1 MKTIRKGLDLPI
13 DGKPEQK
20 ITDEI
25 KTTEVALVASDY
37 PGMRPTMLVE
47 VGDTVKKGQPLFE
60 IKNNPG
66 VKFTAPR
73 AGTVTAV
80 NRGDRRAFQS
90 LVIKVDDKAG
100 KVSFKKHAAA
110 ALESITR
117 EEAQDELMESGL
129 WTAFRTRPFG
139 HVPQAKS
146 VPHSIFVTAIDTN
159 PLSVE
164 PSIVIEEREN
174 DFLAGLAVLSSL
186 TDGKVFVCKGEGS
199 LPKSKLPRVQEEVF
213 VGKHPAGLPGTHIH
227 FLDPVSLTK
236 TVWHI
241 GYQDVL
247 EIGALF
253 TTGELASKRV
263 ISIAGPSVNSPKIV
277 RTSVGA
283 KVSELVKGLVTDG
296 DVRVI
301 SGSVLY
307 GTKAEGPFD
316 FLGRFT
322 NQVSALPEGNQ
333 DAFLGWIMP
342 GTREHSVTRTT
353 VGGFLQGITCKFT
366 TKLYG
371 GKRPIL
377 PIESFDKVM
386 PLDIYPVLLLR
397 SLAVTDTDEAQKLG
411 CLELDEEDMQLLTY
425 VDPGKND
432 WGPILR
438 RNLDKIEKEG

>member
-1 MKTIRKGLDLPI
+1 MKTIRKGLNLPI

-20 ITDEI
+20 ISGEI
-25 KTTEVALVASDY
+25 QTTEVAILASDY

-47 VGDTVKKGQPLFE
+47 AGDTVKKGQPLFE

-80 NRGDRRAFQS
+80 NRGERRAFQS

-100 KVSFKKHAAA
+100 KVSFKKHTAAS
-110 ALESITR
+110 LESITR

-129 WTAFRTRPFG
+129 WTAFRARPFG

-164 PSIVIEEREN
+164 PSIVIEERPD
-174 DFLAGLAVLSSL
+174 DFLAGLSVLSSL
-186 TDGKVFVCKGEGS
+186 TDGKVYVCKGEGS
-199 LPKSKLPRVQEEVF
+199 LPKSKLPRVEESVF

-283 KVSELVKGLVTDG
+283 KVSELVTGLVTDE

-316 FLGRFT
+316 YLGRFT
-322 NQVSALPEGNQ
+322 NQVSALPEGDH
-333 DAFLGWIMP
+333 DAFMGWIMP
-342 GTREHSVTRTT
+342 GAKEHSVTRTT
-353 VGGFLQGITCKFT
+353 LGGFLQGVTCKFT